1 MDQILQMILE
11 IVREQQRDAAD
22 LRDTM
27 TKAEVVELTM
37 SMMEQQGIDEYHED
51 LEADIYHRIQYLA
64 PRLFEHE
71 DAPQEPEIHTEKFS
85 YRMNPTEE
93 AILNNENLNLDH
105 MVGSKLQELDSP
117 ITMDTT
123 ILDYEQTYTHEGPI
137 PFSDSTHFSEEEPQL
152 SKQSETLENTD
163 SQSIS
168 EPTSEAISL
177 SETTS
182 LPESISKQVASIN
195 PELSEAFQDVLGED
209 AMNQTNI
216 DEEALNQLVMAKYME
231 LANSDSDNS
240 QIDSTSLASLVMQA
254 LQGIPTPSE
263 MPAED
268 MTEDIDEVD
277 SLLKKIWD
285 SEPNIESS
293 GDFKHE
299 IPNLE
304 NISSKEMEHQAPT
317 LEDINSEEMEHKARA
332 LENINPE
339 EVEYKDP
346 TSGETSSEEPS
357 HKTPLEKTSLE
368 EPGHKIPLEKAIL
381 EEPRHKTP
389 LEKTNLEE
397 ASYETTPQNQI
408 MLEQNTISSF
418 YNTKTYMNGFS
429 DYLKTFQENQP
440 ILTGFSSIDRILE
453 TGLHSGLYYISSDC
467 IDISSFCLQ
476 LADQIAMEKT
486 PICYFL
492 FHHSRYECMA
502 KSLSRLTYELRGK
515 EKAYTLSSLYQKQEE
530 TNLHSLQPELKY
542 YEEKIASNLYFIET
556 DWRESDVLLSNIKQ
570 AVQTIEQT
578 VGQKPVILLDDLSIC
593 REIENLIPRLEY
605 LCSNLEITL
614 MISANRRLE
623 YIEDNTYSSIE
634 IELTDLPEQNS
645 FTKREIILEN
655 GDSILLDI
663 NFIDGGSRQEKRCQ
677 LFSTPKFY
685 YFKSR

>member
-168 EPTSEAISL
+168 EPTSETISL

-240 QIDSTSLASLVMQA
+240 PIDSTSLASLVMQA

-277 SLLKKIWD
+277 NLLKEIWD

-317 LEDINSEEMEHKARA
+317 LEDINSEEMEHK
-332 LENINPE
+332 
-339 EVEYKDP
+339 
-346 TSGETSSEEPS
+346 
-357 HKTPLEKTSLE
+357 
-368 EPGHKIPLEKAIL
+368 IPLEKAIL

-389 LEKTNLEE
+389 LEKTSLEE

-429 DYLKTFQENQP
+429 DYLKTFQKNQP

-578 VGQKPVILLDDLSIC
+578 VGQKPAILLDDLSIC